1 MHTQVHFRDEE
12 SGLGRNKHYL
22 STLCPAL
29 GLDLPVQSHFVFIVI
44 DQTIVFNPDEELSKI
59 VVED

>member
-1 MHTQVHFRDEE
+1 MLSEE
-12 SGLGRNKHYL
+12 IISIKW
-22 STLCPAL
+22 
-29 GLDLPVQSHFVFIVI
+29 